1 MKRILYAVLTA
12 IVILSGCEYHP
23 YYDGQKFR
31 VFNSLY
37 GFIEHDTPAIP
48 IPIEGGNPHL
58 LCLYG
63 GYGKHHSVEIYNPE
77 ILGCSYD
84 KGFVKNVPFDYPD
97 IETANVTL
105 LPERL
110 GQTSVRVTEEDT
122 GESAVIDVKVC
133 ESYHALEISSD
144 NGPFASGTFFALR
157 YGGADNVLRICK
169 GDVTTLDYKHIV
181 DGTYK
186 FVDYDGMLSL
196 EITYPADEEGHPDPE
211 GKDLFRKYLVQAYYG
226 GTYGDNSLMMEYLN
240 LSKLSVATRASFDE
254 MDVYY
259 NNSFRVVDIT
269 DGTNP
274 ENAEHFYMSS
284 ATIIPWVLE

>member
-1 MKRILYAVLTA
+1 MKKTLYAVLAA
-12 IVILSGCEYHP
+12 IIILSGCEYHP

-31 VFNSLY
+31 VYNSLY
-37 GFIEHDTPAIP
+37 GFIRSDSQVIAIP
-48 IPIEGGNPHL
+48 VEGGIPYFL
-58 LCLYG
+58 SLYG
-63 GYGKHHSVEIYNPE
+63 GYGRHHSVEVSDPE
-77 ILGCSYD
+77 ILGYSYD
-84 KGFVKNVPFDYPD
+84 KGFVKPVPFDYPD

-105 LPERL
+105 LPARL
-110 GQTSVRVTEEDT
+110 GQTSVRVSDEDT
-122 GESAVIDVKVC
+122 GESEMIKIKVC
-133 ESYHALEISSD
+133 ESYHALEINND
-144 NGPFASGTFFALR
+144 NSPFEEGTFFAFR
-157 YGGADNVLRICK
+157 YGGVDNVLRICK
-169 GDVTTLDYKHIV
+169 GDIAAMDYKHIA
-181 DGTYK
+181 DGTYR
-186 FVDYDGMLSL
+186 FVEYNGVLSL
-196 EITYPADEEGHPDPE
+196 EITYPADENGCPDPV
-211 GKDLFRKYLVQAYYG
+211 GQDTFRKYLVQAYYG